1 MLTCLPRWY
10 ESLPGP
16 VKFPRERL
24 PAQNQTQTVLRLR
37 YFACRT
43 IIFRPYIQAV
53 LADSSLANEPGV
65 SEACR
70 KCLEACIR
78 QVEYISAHHD
88 GHLPYLWQG
97 ALSIMSQTLLLMGA
111 TLNEVLGALLP
122 PAHQM
127 DVIFAEVVAELERLA
142 HLAPSVRLCAEIVRD
157 AEERRQVLRPH
168 R

>member
-1 MLTCLPRWY
+1 M
-10 ESLPGP
+10 
-16 VKFPRERL
+16 
-24 PAQNQTQTVLRLR
+24 LRLR

-53 LADSSLANEPGV
+53 LADSSVAHEPGV

-97 ALSIMSQTLLLMGA
+97 ALSIMSQALLLMGA
-111 TLNEVLGALLP
+111 SLNEVLSALLP
-122 PAHQM
+122 PSHQM
-127 DVIFAEVVAELERLA
+127 DVIFAEVVGELRRLQ
-142 HLAPSVRLCAEIVRD
+142 HLAPSIGLCWEIVRE
-157 AEERRQVLRPH
+157 AEERRQMLRQD